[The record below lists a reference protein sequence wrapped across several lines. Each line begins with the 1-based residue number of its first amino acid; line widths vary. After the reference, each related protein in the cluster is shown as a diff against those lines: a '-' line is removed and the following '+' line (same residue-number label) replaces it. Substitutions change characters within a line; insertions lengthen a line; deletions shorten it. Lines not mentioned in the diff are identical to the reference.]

1 MKGCHP
7 RFLLLA
13 HPEGHVPGLRGDLP
27 LPLSAIHALGLAAAW
42 PSPALAALV
51 VFDTPAME
59 LVDAAAAVAAALQVA
74 MVLTPRQPDL
84 GPSPM
89 VLAPPRVSKAAS
101 QFQRGLHPPALGQ
114 SSVRDRFLELN
125 PALVSMDPP
134 PGGPPVE
141 SPLAVG
147 FLCFSSPSWASV
159 AWGPS

>member
-1 MKGCHP
+1 MS
-7 RFLLLA
+7 
-13 HPEGHVPGLRGDLP
+13 E
-27 LPLSAIHALGLAAAW
+27 
-42 PSPALAALV
+42 
-51 VFDTPAME
+51 TPAVE
-59 LVDAAAAVAAALQVA
+59 LVDAAAAVVAAVQAA

-101 QFQRGLHPPALGQ
+101 QFQRGLYPPALGQ
-114 SSVRDRFLELN
+114 SSVRDRLALD

-134 PGGPPVE
+134 PGVPPVE

-159 AWGPS
+159 AWGLS

>member
-1 MKGCHP
+1 M
-7 RFLLLA
+7 
-13 HPEGHVPGLRGDLP
+13 
-27 LPLSAIHALGLAAAW
+27 
-42 PSPALAALV
+42 
-51 VFDTPAME
+51 VFDTLAME
-59 LVDAAAAVAAALQVA
+59 LVDAAAALRVA
-74 MVLTPRQPDL
+74 MVLTPHQPDL

-89 VLAPPRVSKAAS
+89 VLAPPRVSKAVS

-114 SSVRDRFLELN
+114 SSVRDRFPELN